1 MAIFSSSQNVVTA
14 SLDLSNYFSKIDEL
28 SHTFKAMDNA
38 RKNAFRVP
46 HFNLEKD
53 RYVIFSDVHK
63 GNGQKVTDDFRH
75 NEETYI
81 DALDYYVNQGYRL
94 ILNGDIEEC
103 WKFEHDTIAGAYADT
118 AFRAEQQF
126 IEQGHGFYMRT
137 YGNHDE
143 DWANPLKVKSGLHTV
158 LKYPIEVHPA
168 ISLGDKILI
177 AHGHQGDL
185 ASDRISTFSR
195 YFIRRFWKPMQ
206 QLLRVKLDG
215 KLARNYSFGSHR
227 ERCLY
232 QWAVA
237 NRQLLIAGHTHR
249 AVFHPHECV
258 ASDHYINLGSC
269 VHDDGITGVEIDRG
283 EIRLVHW
290 ASDKKRNVFKRADL
304 GNLLARL

>member
-1 MAIFSSSQNVVTA
+1 MATFFSSQNT
-14 SLDLSNYFSKIDEL
+14 DETQHYLSKLNEL

-38 RKNAFRVP
+38 RKNVFRVP
-46 HFNLEKD
+46 HFNIEKD

-63 GNGQKVTDDFRH
+63 GNGQNITDDFSH
-75 NEETYI
+75 NEMTYVA
-81 DALDYYVNQGYRL
+81 ALDYYINRDYRL

-103 WKFEHDTIAGAYADT
+103 WKFEHDIIANVYADT
-118 AFRAEQQF
+118 AFRAERQF

-143 DWANPLKVKSGLHTV
+143 VWANPLKLKKGLHRI
-158 LKYPIEVHPA
+158 LKFPIEVHPA

-185 ASDRISTFSR
+185 TADRIATFTR
-195 YFIRRFWKPMQ
+195 HFIRRFWKPLQ
-206 QLLRVKLDG
+206 QLLHVKLDG
-215 KLARNYSFGSHR
+215 KLAQNYSFEGQR

-232 QWAVA
+232 RWAVA

-249 AVFHPHECV
+249 AFFHPHECV
-258 ASDHYINLGSC
+258 TSDHYINLGSC
-269 VHDDGITGVEIDRG
+269 IHNDGITGVEIDRG

-290 ASDKKRNVFKRADL
+290 ETGLRRNVFKRADL
-304 GNLLARL
+304 GSLLARL